1 MKRVLIETGRAVLNV
16 IYSLMKLRRVRN
28 QVVFISRQSNA
39 PSEDIMMIMRELSDR
54 HIKSIALCRKL
65 EGGMVSTLKYC
76 LHMIKQMNCMSTSK
90 VVVLDSYCI
99 AASLLKQ
106 REETKL
112 IQMWHALGAM
122 KKFGLS
128 ILDKPEGRSSE
139 TARLMRM
146 HANYDYIFTSSE
158 KSRGA
163 FAEAFGYAPE
173 ALTIMSL
180 PRVDRLLDRDHDLEL
195 QTEIL
200 DAHPEL
206 ANGRTNVLYVPT
218 HRVGEDMTPAVRAL
232 IDAVDMTKFNLIIK
246 THPLT
251 KLDINANEGVITG
264 SRFTSVDMLAV
275 SDAVITDY
283 SAITYEIALKG
294 IPVYFYA
301 YDKESY
307 LDGRSFYLDYDRDMP
322 GPIFTDAV
330 SLAEALL
337 EGTDEEQIE
346 KEKAFADE
354 YITKQSGCTREI
366 ADFIQKL
373 MK

>member
-106 REETKL
+106 REVTKL

>member
-1 MKRVLIETGRAVLNV
+1 MKKVLIETGRAVLNV

-65 EGGMVSTLKYC
+65 ESGMVSTLKYC

-90 VVVLDSYCI
+90 VVILDSYCI
-99 AASLLKQ
+99 TASLLNQ
-106 REETKL
+106 RKETKI

-128 ILDKPEGRSSE
+128 ILDKPEGRSSD

-158 KSRGA
+158 KSRRA

-173 ALTIMSL
+173 ALTVMSL
-180 PRVDRLLDRDHDLEL
+180 PRVDRLLDKGHDLEIKA
-195 QTEIL
+195 EIL

-206 ANGRTNVLYVPT
+206 ANGRNNVLYVPT
-218 HRVGEDMTPAVRAL
+218 HRVDEDMTPAVRAL
-232 IDAVDMTKFNLIIK
+232 IDAVDMMKFNLIIK

-251 KLDINANEGVITG
+251 KLDIKESDGVITG

-301 YDKESY
+301 YDKDSY
-307 LDGRSFYLDYDRDMP
+307 LEGRSFYLDYDRDMP
-322 GPIFTDAV
+322 GPVFTDAV

-337 EGTDEEQIE
+337 EGTDEEQIA
-346 KEKAFADE
+346 KEKRFADE
-354 YITKQSGCTREI
+354 YISKQSGCTREI

>member
-173 ALTIMSL
+173 ARTILSL

>member
-1 MKRVLIETGRAVLNV
+1 MKRVLIEIGRAVLNV

-39 PSEDIMMIMRELSDR
+39 PSEDIMMIMKELSDR

-99 AASLLKQ
+99 VASLFKQ
-106 REETKL
+106 REETKI

-128 ILDKPEGRSSE
+128 ILDKPEGRSSD

-158 KSRGA
+158 KSRVA

-173 ALTIMSL
+173 ALIVMSL
-180 PRVDRLLDRDHDLEL
+180 PRVDRLLDKGHNL
-195 QTEIL
+195 QLKAEIL

-206 ANGRTNVLYVPT
+206 ANGRNNVLYVPT
-218 HRVGEDMTPAVRAL
+218 HRVDEDMTPAVRAL

-251 KLDINANEGVITG
+251 KLDIKESDGVITG

-307 LDGRSFYLDYDRDMP
+307 LDGRSFYLDYDIDMP

-337 EGTDEEQIE
+337 EETDEKQIE

>member
-65 EGGMVSTLKYC
+65 EGGMVNTLKYC

-218 HRVGEDMTPAVRAL
+218 HRVGEDMTQAVRAL

-337 EGTDEEQIE
+337 EGTDEEQ
-346 KEKAFADE
+346 
-354 YITKQSGCTREI
+354 
-366 ADFIQKL
+366 
-373 MK
+373 

>member
-1 MKRVLIETGRAVLNV
+1 MIKILIRLVVIVLRFINLFFRPVSTKAKVT
-16 IYSLMKLRRVRN
+16 I
-28 QVVFISRQSNA
+28 ISRQA
-39 PSEDIMMIMRELSDR
+39 DEPTLDIRLLDDCLQR
-54 HIKSIALCRKL
+54 NGIKTAVLTK
-65 EGGMVSTLKYC
+65 TLK
-76 LHMIKQMNCMSTSK
+76 KTPAGAA
-90 VVVLDSYCI
+90 SYCI
-99 AASLLKQ
+99 QLLRQMYHIASSRVVVIDGYCILVSVLPKKKDQ
-106 REETKL
+106 KV
-112 IQMWHALGAM
+112 IQMWHALGAI
-122 KKFGLS
+122 KKFGWQN
-128 ILDKPEGRSSE
+128 IDNPDGHGKMVSE
-139 TARLMRM
+139 AMSM
-146 HANYDYIFTSSE
+146 HRNYDYVLTPGSVTGGF
-158 KSRGA
+158 
-163 FAEAFGYAPE
+163 FAEAFKISEDKLVYCG
-173 ALTIMSL
+173 L
-180 PRVDRLLDRDHDLEL
+180 PRIDFLRDTSAEAEAVKLRMKTDYP
-195 QTEIL
+195 EISSKI
-200 DAHPEL
+200 
-206 ANGRTNVLYVPT
+206 NVLYVPT

>member
-1 MKRVLIETGRAVLNV
+1 MKRVLIEIGRAVLNV

-39 PSEDIMMIMRELSDR
+39 PSEDIMMIMKELSDR

-65 EGGMVSTLKYC
+65 EGGLMNTAKYC
-76 LHMIKQMNCMSTSK
+76 CHMIRQMDYMSTSS

-99 AASLLKQ
+99 VASLLNQ
-106 REETKL
+106 REETKI

-158 KSRGA
+158 KSRSG
-163 FAEAFGYAPE
+163 FAEAFGYEPE

-180 PRVDRLLDRDHDLEL
+180 PRVDRILDKEHDQKLR
-195 QTEIL
+195 TEIL
-200 DAHPEL
+200 SAHPEL
-206 ANGRTNVLYVPT
+206 ANGRINVLYAPT
-218 HRVGEDMTPAVRAL
+218 HRVGEDMTRAVQSL
-232 IDAVDMTKFNLIIK
+232 IDAIDSMKFNLIIR

-251 KLDINANEGVITG
+251 ELNIIEKEGVITG
-264 SRFTSVDMLAV
+264 SRFPSVDMLAV

-301 YDKESY
+301 YDKEEY
-307 LDGRSFYLDYDRDMP
+307 FDGRSFYLDYDIDMP

-337 EGTDEEQIE
+337 EETDEKQIE
-346 KEKAFADE
+346 KEKTFADE

>member
-301 YDKESY
+301 YDKETY

>member
-65 EGGMVSTLKYC
+65 EGGLMNTAKYC
-76 LHMIKQMNCMSTSK
+76 CHMIRQMDYMSTSS

-99 AASLLKQ
+99 VASLLNQ
-106 REETKL
+106 REETKI

-301 YDKESY
+301 YDKETY

-337 EGTDEEQIE
+337 EETDEKQIE

>member
-354 YITKQSGCTREI
+354 YITKQSGCTSEN

>member
-180 PRVDRLLDRDHDLEL
+180 PRVDRLLDKGHDSELRD
-195 QTEIL
+195 EIL
-200 DAHPEL
+200 DAHSEL
-206 ANGRTNVLYVPT
+206 ANGRINVLYVPT
-218 HRVGEDMTPAVRAL
+218 HRVGEDMTCAVQAL
-232 IDAVDMTKFNLIIK
+232 IDALDMTKFNLIIK

-251 KLDINANEGVITG
+251 KLDIKESDGVITG

-301 YDKESY
+301 YDKDSY
-307 LDGRSFYLDYDRDMP
+307 LEGRSFYLDYDKDMP

-337 EGTDEEQIE
+337 EGADEEQIA
-346 KEKAFADE
+346 KEKRFADE
-354 YITKQSGCTREI
+354 YISKQSGCTREI